1 MQKGHMPLYFF
12 HLNFGH
18 RVLPDE
24 EGVELPNRSAAREE
38 ALAIVC
44 DLADPKIGGNTR
56 RWASWFLQVAD
67 DEGQFFR
74 TPIGHPALEIVG
86 PDAPELQTQEPKAQQ
101 RQPARAA
108 PSLPE
113 ASRSADLVR
122 ERLARQQHTAQLLE
136 RNRQLRQELSSVF
149 LISESMQVR
158 ARQLVAQSRRASC
171 R

>member
-1 MQKGHMPLYFF
+1 MPLYFF
-12 HLNFGH
+12 HLNFGD

-38 ALAIVC
+38 ALAIVR

-113 ASRSADLVR
+113 GSRSAALVR
-122 ERLARQQHTAQLLE
+122 ELLARHAAQLLE

-149 LISESMQVR
+149 LISERIQVR
-158 ARQLVAQSRRASC
+158 TRQLVAQSRLASC